1 MKALIDGDLVAFI
14 NAASAEGESERFA
27 FSRADRMIEDILHT
41 VEADEYVIYLSG
53 GRNFRY
59 EINPQYKANRKA
71 DDPEHRQSTCNHL
84 VRNYV
89 CETTSG
95 YEADDALGA
104 AQTEGTIICTL
115 DKDLLAIP
123 GHHYSWPIIRKG
135 KVSRDATFRIVSE
148 LDGLRH
154 FYKQM
159 LIGDSADNLF
169 GVDGIGAVGA
179 NKLIDPLE
187 AEEEMKLAVWYYYQ
201 IGYGKKAFE
210 IPKTP
215 EETNDRF
222 IMNANCFWIWRQLGE
237 TYSIREEIRGC

>member
-169 GVDGIGAVGA
+169 GVDGIGAVKAG
-179 NKLIDPLE
+179 KRIDPIE
-187 AEEEMKLAVWYYYQ
+187 TEDEMIAEVKSMYYEEEVHQDQLDDKDIQRA
-201 IGYGKKAFE
+201 E
-210 IPKTP
+210 
-215 EETNDRF
+215 DRF
-222 IMNANCFWIWRQLGE
+222 YMNANCFWIWRQLGE